1 METSTVN
8 HRGASKTGEQVFA
21 DEQPDGHES
30 KHFCNRVGRILTC
43 SQIAEELY
51 TKGWISYP
59 RTETDSFDKGI
70 DLKALIQK
78 QTHDQVWGP
87 YAQG

>member
-8 HRGASKTGEQVFA
+8 HRGASKTWEQVFA
-21 DEQPDGHES
+21 YEQPDGYES
-30 KHFCNRVGRILTC
+30 EQFRGRTGRILTR

-78 QTHDQVWGP
+78 QTHDQVWGD